1 MKLKE
6 RFEEERLQRPWLDH
20 LITAAMQYQSQRGDF
35 FAAAVTYFTVLAIF
49 PLLMISFS
57 IAGFVLVTHPELL
70 STAQAKI
77 SNAAPGAMGDQLK
90 TIIDQAINSRSTVG
104 AIGLLGALYAGLG
117 WMANFRAALT
127 EQWLQNPPKMSF
139 IKAKLGD
146 LVALLGLLS
155 TLIFSVAITA
165 VTSGSLA
172 EKALSLVGLE
182 HSIVAAVL
190 IKVVGILIGVLA
202 SWLLFVYIVAR
213 LPYEPVTLRSAARA
227 ALIAAVVFEIFK
239 QIATLYLRS
248 VLHSPA
254 GAVFGPII
262 GIMVFAF
269 FTYRIALFATA
280 WAATAPEN
288 VALATVAP
296 PGTAVIEPRIQVRRG
311 MGVIEATAVVGAGVL
326 VAFGLGGVLGR
337 KKA

>member
-70 STAQAKI
+70 ETARTKI

-90 TIIDQAINSRSTVG
+90 SIIDQAINSRSTVG
-104 AIGLLGALYAGLG
+104 VIGLVGALYAGLG
-117 WMANFRAALT
+117 WMSNFRAALT

-139 IKAKLGD
+139 IKAKMGD
-146 LVALLGLLS
+146 LVALLGLLL
-155 TLIFSVAITA
+155 TLILSVAITA

-172 EKALSLVGLE
+172 EKALSLVGLDQ
-182 HSIVAAVL
+182 SIVAAVFIKL
-190 IKVVGILIGVLA
+190 IGIVVGVIA

-213 LPYEPVTLRSAARA
+213 LPLEPVTLKSAARA
-227 ALIAAVVFEIFK
+227 ALIAAIVFEIFK
-239 QIATLYLRS
+239 QIGTLYLRS

-288 VALATVAP
+288 LALATVAP
-296 PGTAVIEPRIQVRRG
+296 PGTAVIKPRIEVKRG

-326 VAFGLGGVLGR
+326 VAFGLGGLLAR